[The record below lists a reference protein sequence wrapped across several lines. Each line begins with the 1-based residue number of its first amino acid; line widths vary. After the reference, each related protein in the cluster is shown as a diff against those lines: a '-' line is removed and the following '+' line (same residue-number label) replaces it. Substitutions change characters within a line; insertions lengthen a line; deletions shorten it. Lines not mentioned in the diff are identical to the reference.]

1 MNTIIKANKL
11 YFKSAKSKYERY
23 INKKWA
29 ERKDLFESKQTF
41 ITRAPASW
49 ERSSD
54 VEQESFWNASA
65 TAANK
70 MRIKN
75 FFCSNKTL
83 KSSADISPP
92 SPVTASVSNDKPLQ
106 TDLCENPRNASYIR
120 GEFLQS
126 KESFSLKNFLCDIKY
141 SGSNI
146 FQDSVLNDTNFMST
160 VTKLSYGWENLS
172 ELRRKYNSG
181 NIFVKNSKLKGKI
194 DMENKKSGRFVI

>member
-1 MNTIIKANKL
+1 MPWNIMNTIIKANKL

-75 FFCSNKTL
+75 FFCSNTTL
-83 KSSADISPP
+83 KSSADFSPP
-92 SPVTASVSNDKPLQ
+92 STVTASVSNDKPLQ

-120 GEFLQS
+120 GQFLQS

-141 SGSNI
+141 RGSNI
-146 FQDSVLNDTNFMST
+146 F
-160 VTKLSYGWENLS
+160 
-172 ELRRKYNSG
+172 
-181 NIFVKNSKLKGKI
+181 
-194 DMENKKSGRFVI
+194 